1 MRGTCHIGACSGISD
16 SHHFVRPC
24 GPSKRVRCLS
34 QGTWSDRKPHAKKT
48 PFTHW
53 CEWCLNQRLPI
64 LPGRLHPS
72 TFGVCGLNCCVRHGN
87 RWTPAAITTEF
98 VEGVPSQLPR
108 KVSKL
113 PIGFTFRTHPVTGC
127 IQLTPKLR
135 SGISDSLAFARRL
148 RLLQKRLPA

>member
-1 MRGTCHIGACSGISD
+1 M
-16 SHHFVRPC
+16 
-24 GPSKRVRCLS
+24 
-34 QGTWSDRKPHAKKT
+34 
-48 PFTHW
+48 
-53 CEWCLNQRLPI
+53 NQRLPI

-113 PIGFTFRTHPVTGC
+113 PIGFTFSHTSCYRMHTAHAETSFRH
-127 IQLTPKLR
+127 KR
-135 SGISDSLAFARRL
+135 FARFCASSPTPSKAAL
-148 RLLQKRLPA
+148 CLSQVLGLLVPVRSMRHRTSTPGLSTMSSTWDLTCFRNEKPHL